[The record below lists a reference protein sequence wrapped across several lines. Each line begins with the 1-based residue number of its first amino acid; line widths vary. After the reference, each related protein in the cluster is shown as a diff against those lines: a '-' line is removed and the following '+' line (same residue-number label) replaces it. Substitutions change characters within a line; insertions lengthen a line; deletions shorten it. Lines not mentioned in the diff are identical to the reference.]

1 MKRRED
7 ALATS
12 VAPIPLCVF
21 VPLCEILFVS
31 IRGPYSRPFAV
42 ALLPCPHLLQT
53 ASGEK
58 APAKTC

>member
-21 VPLCEILFVS
+21 VPLCAILLAYIRVHSRFLFCVFCAFSRLFLSVS
-31 IRGPYSRPFAV
+31 LCLA
-42 ALLPCPHLLQT
+42 
-53 ASGEK
+53 
-58 APAKTC
+58 

>member
-21 VPLCEILFVS
+21 VPLCEILFAY
-31 IRGPYSRPFAV
+31 IRVHSRLLFLRSFVPFRGYSSLCLCAFA
-42 ALLPCPHLLQT
+42 
-53 ASGEK
+53 
-58 APAKTC
+58 